1 MGAYVLAVVNKKDLD
16 KYRQYEAAGYLSVQG
31 FDLQVT
37 VAEQPQVLE
46 GTFPATT
53 TILMKFKSL
62 DEARRWYNS
71 ELYQAAIP
79 LRHAAA
85 DTRFVIMFPSVD

>member
-1 MGAYVLAVVNKKDLD
+1 MGAYVMAVVNKKDLD
-16 KYRQYEAAGYLSVQG
+16 AYRKYEAAGFLSVQG

-37 VAEQPQVLE
+37 VAEPPEVLE
-46 GTFPATT
+46 GHYPGTT

-62 DEARRWYNS
+62 EEARRWYHS

-79 LRHAAA
+79 LRRAAG
-85 DTRFVIMFPSVD
+85 DTAFVIMFPSAD